1 MSIRCEIVL
10 CKLKGKKV
18 GFFFSIFCGD
28 GELEVLQKVI
38 SFFATQIDE
47 VMVD

>member
-1 MSIRCEIVL
+1 MQIER
-10 CKLKGKKV
+10 KK
-18 GFFFSIFCGD
+18 GFFFQFFCGD
-28 GELEVLQKVI
+28 GEHEVLQKVI